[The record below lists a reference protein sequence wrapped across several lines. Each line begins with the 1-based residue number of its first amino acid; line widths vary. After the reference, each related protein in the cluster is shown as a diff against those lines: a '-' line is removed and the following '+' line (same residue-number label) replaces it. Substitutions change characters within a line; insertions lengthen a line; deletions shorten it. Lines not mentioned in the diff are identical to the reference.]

1 MNNKKLFIKNEVMCS
16 IIIPVICFVF
26 GFGIKFWFAEN
37 AFPVDFEEIDS
48 YEWSN
53 VFLKL
58 YIGFSVLCVI
68 YHAVIVAYMAAKFG
82 LNSQLAWIVYFAIS
96 VLISLIAPIY
106 MTFAYREE
114 SLCTLGVYILFVLEY
129 VITFLVSTY
138 NCPRHWDFCPF
149 KK

>member
-1 MNNKKLFIKNEVMCS
+1 MNNKKLFIKYEVIWS
-16 IIIPVICFVF
+16 IIIPIVF
-26 GFGIKFWFAEN
+26 IIIGVWVRFIFAEN

-53 VFLKL
+53 VFLIL
-58 YIGFSVLCVI
+58 YIGFSVLCAI

-82 LNSQLAWIVYFAIS
+82 WNSQLGWIVYFAIS

-114 SLCTLGVYILFVLEY
+114 SLCTLGVYLLFVLEY
-129 VITFLVSTY
+129 VTTFLVSTY
-138 NCPRHWDFCPF
+138 LCPRHWDFCPF